1 MNLLGLKTKGPNLD
15 RPDEVLFDPQTDLYV
30 SWYLRRRLTE
40 EVARAT
46 RYGRPLSLIAC
57 VPQALPGESI
67 RQLVKQGGPFFRRLL
82 RHGDHAGLLEGE
94 VVAIG
99 LPETPASGAR
109 VLAQRLR
116 TELGVRRTP
125 EGRRVWLVG
134 WASLP
139 EHGASVDALVQAA
152 LEATKE
158 SRLRAA

>member
-30 SWYLRRRLTE
+30 SWYLRRRLAE

-46 RYGRPLSLIAC
+46 RYRRPFSLIAC

-67 RQLVKQGGPFFRRLL
+67 PQLVKQGGPFFRRLL

-116 TELGVRRTP
+116 TELGVRRTSQ
-125 EGRRVWLVG
+125 GRRVWLVG
-134 WASLP
+134 WASHP
-139 EHGASVDALVQAA
+139 DDGTTVEALLQAA

-158 SRLRAA
+158 SRQRAA